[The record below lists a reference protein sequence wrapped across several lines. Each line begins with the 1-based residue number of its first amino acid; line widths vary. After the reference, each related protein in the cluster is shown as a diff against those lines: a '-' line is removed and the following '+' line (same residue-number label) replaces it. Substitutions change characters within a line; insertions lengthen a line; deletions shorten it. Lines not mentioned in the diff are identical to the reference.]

1 MIYFNT
7 TIKSSQLLFFK
18 SENTTI
24 KIYLKIPCAS
34 SHIMFSITQNQ
45 HPIYAKKFM
54 SKIIKVDENM
64 IFMKAII
71 NITNRCYLFYQ

>member
-1 MIYFNT
+1 
-7 TIKSSQLLFFK
+7 
-18 SENTTI
+18 
-24 KIYLKIPCAS
+24 
-34 SHIMFSITQNQ
+34 
-45 HPIYAKKFM
+45 M